1 MKLRLLEK
9 AIKFKYFKYLLKKA
23 NNSTSL
29 YFLVN
34 NRKEFIKNISKEKG
48 YFVQIPS
55 KYLSLLLK
63 KSSKLKWKWLNIFSG
78 VIYLWVN
85 FEYHYNLT
93 KLKPLLK
100 INNTFL
106 VLGGFCRNIYMSR
119 QSWMWFFDKLNNYLM
134 LKWEDYRNQ
143 ALNFAI
149 IWLLKYFFLFF
160 TFNYKLINLF
170 MKRLETSLPFLK

>member
-23 NNSTSL
+23 NSSVSL

-34 NRKEFIKNISKEKG
+34 NRKEFVKNINKEKG

-78 VIYLWVN
+78 VVYLWVN
-85 FEYHYNLT
+85 FDYNYDLT
-93 KLKPLLK
+93 KLKYFLK
-100 INNTFL
+100 MNNTFL

-119 QSWMWFFDKLNNYLM
+119 QSWLWFFDQINKYFM
-134 LKWEDYRNQ
+134 LKWNQYRNH
-143 ALNFAI
+143 AI
-149 IWLLKYFFLFF
+149 TFVLVWFYKYFLLFF

-170 MKRLETSLPFLK
+170 IKRIETKV

>member
-23 NNSTSL
+23 NSSLSL

-34 NRKEFIKNISKEKG
+34 NRQEFIKNISKEKG
-48 YFVQIPS
+48 YFIQIPS
-55 KYLSLLLK
+55 RFLSLLLK

-85 FEYHYNLT
+85 FDYTYNIL
-93 KLKPLLK
+93 KIKPLLK

-106 VLGGFCRNIYMSR
+106 ALGGFVRNVYMSR
-119 QSWMWFFDKLNNYLM
+119 NSLLWFFGKINNYLAF
-134 LKWEDYRNQ
+134 KWEDYR
-143 ALNFAI
+143 AYSLSYFLV
-149 IWLLKYFFLFF
+149 WLLKYSFLLLF
-160 TFNYKLINLF
+160 FNYKILNFFVKQIENNP
-170 MKRLETSLPFLK
+170 K